1 MGEKSSPSHILLLI
15 LIIIYVLFSN
25 YMINQLESNVIS
37 KKIEIQNLKEG
48 IQETEMNLINCESK
62 KLKIE
67 IRSIKEDKSEWQK
80 FFITGYTARSGEQ
93 GTNEIVAT
101 MFNLD
106 LNRVQN
112 LPIIAVDPKI
122 IPLYS
127 IVEIQG
133 LGTFIALDTG
143 GLIKG
148 NRIDVLCQDVEKAY
162 GITGE
167 YLIRVLEKGM
177 TLAK

>member
-1 MGEKSSPSHILLLI
+1 MKNDTSPSHILLII
-15 LIIIYVLFSN
+15 LMVISIILMSD
-25 YMINQLESNVIS
+25 MLNQLEKNSI
-37 KKIEIQNLKEG
+37 KKTIEIQNLKMEL
-48 IQETEMNLINCESK
+48 QDTKMNLINY
-62 KLKIE
+62 
-67 IRSIKEDKSEWQK
+67 KSEILNREIKIIEEDNPEWKK
-80 FFITGYTARSGEQ
+80 FFITGYTANSGEQ

-127 IVEIQG
+127 IIEIEG
-133 LGTFIALDTG
+133 LGVFIALDTG

-148 NRIDVLCQDVEKAY
+148 NRIDVLCQDIETAY
-162 GITGE
+162 KITGE
-167 YLIRVLEKGM
+167 YSIRILKRGIS
-177 TLAK
+177 LAD